1 MQQIVIN
8 IENKELEEKLIEE
21 ARKKGRKM
29 ATIILETLENN
40 FFKKKKPQLRYR
52 KLDPLKH
59 MSKIDY
65 EVDESAEDDL
75 NDVFPFK
82 DVKDSAVYV
91 HELRK
96 NTWRR

>member
-8 IENKELEEKLIEE
+8 IENKELEEKLLET
-21 ARKKGRKM
+21 ARRKGRKLT
-29 ATIILETLENN
+29 TIILETLESN
-40 FFKKKKPQLRYR
+40 FLKKKSPQFRYK

-65 EVDESAEDDL
+65 EVDESAEEDL
-75 NDVFPFK
+75 NDVILFK
-82 DVKDSAVYV
+82 DIKDSAAYV
-91 HELRK
+91 RELRK